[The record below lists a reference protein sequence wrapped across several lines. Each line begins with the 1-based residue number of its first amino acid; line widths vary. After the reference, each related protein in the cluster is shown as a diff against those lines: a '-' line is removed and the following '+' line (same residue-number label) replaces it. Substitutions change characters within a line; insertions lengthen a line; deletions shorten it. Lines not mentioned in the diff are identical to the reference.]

1 MKETSRKR
9 KERTALVKQ
18 SDQAR
23 LDEEGYERPTPVAD
37 VLFTLEAEA
46 TVDPEQG
53 GSWKLKATGRAPADS
68 ALGRTLATV
77 PLSAILVLPPFTMGL
92 AGSLFVKIPLL
103 TAGMSIL
110 GLIGGAWFAW
120 YLTRSRT
127 AGKSSAA
134 RE

>member
-1 MKETSRKR
+1 MKKASRKLR
-9 KERTALVKQ
+9 ERTALVKQ

-23 LDEEGYERPTPVAD
+23 LDEDGYERTTQFAD

-77 PLSAILVLPPFTMGL
+77 PLCAILVLPPFTMGL

-103 TAGMSIL
+103 TAGLAIL
-110 GLIGGAWFAW
+110 GLAGGAWFAW
-120 YLTRSRT
+120 HLTRPRKARSSP
-127 AGKSSAA
+127 AGK
-134 RE
+134 

>member
-1 MKETSRKR
+1 MKETSRKQ

-23 LDEEGYERPTPVAD
+23 LDEDGYERTTQFAD

-77 PLSAILVLPPFTMGL
+77 PLCAILVLPPFAMGL

-103 TAGMSIL
+103 TAGLAIL
-110 GLIGGAWFAW
+110 GLAGGAWFAW
-120 YLTRSRT
+120 HLTRKR
-127 AGKSSAA
+127 
-134 RE
+134 